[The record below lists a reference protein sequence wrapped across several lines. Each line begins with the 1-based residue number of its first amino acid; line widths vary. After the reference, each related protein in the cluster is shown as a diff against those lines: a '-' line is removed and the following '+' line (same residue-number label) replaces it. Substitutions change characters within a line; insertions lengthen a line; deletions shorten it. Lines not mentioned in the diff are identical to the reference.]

1 MKILIAGGTGL
12 IGRKLTEQ
20 LIVKGHSVVILSR
33 KERSNNASVL
43 QFLKWDG
50 KEIPQTVT
58 EFDVLINLAGEGVMD
73 KAWTLERKKQIIES
87 RTASTFAFVD
97 YINAAKKKPKV
108 LLNASAV
115 GFYGNRG
122 DDILTEE
129 SEHGEGFLADVC
141 KQWEKAASFS
151 SIRTVLLR
159 TGIVLANE
167 GGAFKEI
174 MRSYGFGFGSWFGS
188 GTQGFPWIH
197 IADEIGLIL
206 FAMENENVSGALNLS
221 APELLSNK
229 AFIKKLGS
237 VSGKRIAF
245 PAPSFALELAL
256 GERAQVLLDSQF
268 VKPEKA
274 LALGYKFKFPDAESA
289 LKDLLSSP

>member
-1 MKILIAGGTGL
+1 MNILIAGGTGL

-20 LIVKGHSVVILSR
+20 LIFSGHSVVILSR
-33 KERSNNASVL
+33 KERTNSGEKL
-43 QFLKWDG
+43 KFLKWNG
-50 KEIPQTVT
+50 KEVPNTT
-58 EFDVLINLAGEGVMD
+58 TDFDVLINLAGEGVMD
-73 KAWTLERKKQIIES
+73 KPWTLARKKQIIES
-87 RTASTFAFVD
+87 RTAATFAFVD

-115 GFYGNRG
+115 GFYGNREE
-122 DDILTEE
+122 DTLTEE
-129 SEHGEGFLADVC
+129 AEYGEGFLADVC

-174 MRSYGFGFGSWFGS
+174 MRSYGFGFGAWFGS
-188 GTQGFPWIH
+188 GSQGFPWIH

-237 VSGKRIAF
+237 ISGKRIAF

-274 LALGYKFKFPDAESA
+274 LALGYSFKFPDAEGA
-289 LKDLLSSP
+289 MRDLLTL

>member
-1 MKILIAGGTGL
+1 MNILIAGGTGL

-20 LIVKGHSVVILSR
+20 LITKENNIVILSR
-33 KERSNNASVL
+33 KERSNSGDAL
-43 QFLKWDG
+43 KFLKWDG
-50 KEIPQTVT
+50 KEIPQTDID
-58 EFDVLINLAGEGVMD
+58 FDVLINLAGEGVRD
-73 KAWTLERKKQIIES
+73 KPWTLARKKQIIES
-87 RTASTFAFVD
+87 RTAATFAFVD
-97 YINAAKKKPKV
+97 YINAAKKKPKIF
-108 LLNASAV
+108 LNASAV

-122 DDILTEE
+122 GNILTEE

-174 MRSYGFGFGSWFGS
+174 MRSYGFGFGAWFGS
-188 GTQGFPWIH
+188 GSQGFPWIH

-206 FAMENENVSGALNLS
+206 FAMENKNVSGALNLS

-274 LALGYKFKFPDAESA
+274 LTLGYPFKFPDAEGA
-289 LKDLLSSP
+289 IIDLLSSP

>member
-1 MKILIAGGTGL
+1 MNILIAGGTGL

-20 LIVKGHSVVILSR
+20 LIVSGNRVVILSR
-33 KERSNNASVL
+33 KERSNTASAL

-50 KEIPQTVT
+50 KEIPQTDT

-73 KAWTLERKKQIIES
+73 KGWTLERKKQIVES

-97 YINAAKKKPKV
+97 YINAVKKKPNV
-108 LLNASAV
+108 FINASAV

-122 DDILTEE
+122 EDILTEE
-129 SEHGEGFLADVC
+129 AEHGEGFLADVC
-141 KQWEKAASFS
+141 KQWEKAASLS

-174 MRSYGFGFGSWFGS
+174 IRSYGFGFGSWFGS

-206 FAMENENVSGALNLS
+206 FAIGNEKVSGALNLS

-274 LALGYKFKFPDAESA
+274 LALGYPFKFPNAESA